1 MSHLN
6 IAVIPYSTGKVAIDS
21 IRVKVFQEEQ
31 GVDPDLEFDGKDETA
46 EHLLA
51 YLDCQPVGTARVRLL
66 DLQTAKIERLAVLDS
81 ARGKGLGKQ
90 LMEKA
95 IEVAAD
101 KQVKE
106 IVINAQD
113 YIKGLYLQ
121 LGFVQESGTFEE
133 AGILHVK
140 MRKVLR

>member
-1 MSHLN
+1 MSHLS
-6 IAVIPYSTGKVAIDS
+6 IAVIPYSTGKDAIDF

-51 YLDCQPVGTARVRLL
+51 YLDRQPVGTARVRLL
-66 DLQTAKIERLAVLDS
+66 DPQTAKIERLAVLDS

-95 IEVAAD
+95 IEVAAH
-101 KQVKE
+101 KQAKE
-106 IVINAQD
+106 VVINAQN

-121 LGFVQESGTFEE
+121 LSFVQEGGTFEE